1 MHVHKKGIRCNTAP
15 VCIKLLS
22 FCHHYEGK
30 EIHLVNKWFFQIILQ
45 TNEMKVAQVSEV
57 LLAQSKKS

>member
-1 MHVHKKGIRCNTAP
+1 MFTRKVSTAP

-30 EIHLVNKWFFQIILQ
+30 EINLVNKWFFQIILQ
-45 TNEMKVAQVSEV
+45 TNEVKVTQVSEV